1 MKKKVVEKESQSKK
15 KRWENTT
22 EGENEW
28 QRERERTQ
36 HRERTSGKEGE
47 ECVER
52 QTVGFVSTEQFF
64 SPVNRL
70 ISSIGGDH
78 WKKNRKWASK

>member
-1 MKKKVVEKESQSKK
+1 MA
-15 KRWENTT
+15 
-22 EGENEW
+22 
-28 QRERERTQ
+28 ERGR
-36 HRERTSGKEGE
+36 E

-70 ISSIGGDH
+70 ISFIGGDH
-78 WKKNRKWASK
+78 RKKTGREPPNGFEARVWAVVNVSHFFYL